1 MTVTKCTSWSS
12 FKLGRKWKYIVKKC
26 GMLGTTDFYLC
37 AFTGTHG
44 HMKCVFDNQLRSQD
58 TVLMNLY
65 KRVYPHWTYDP
76 YVPAPLPWVKREP
89 PPALCDIDM
98 E

>member
-1 MTVTKCTSWSS
+1 MFVISS
-12 FKLGRKWKYIVKKC
+12 EVWLLRLISP
-26 GMLGTTDFYLC
+26 
-37 AFTGTHG
+37 GTHG

-65 KRVYPHWTYDP
+65 KRVYPRWTYDP
-76 YVPAPLPWVKREP
+76 YVPLSLPWVKREST
-89 PPALCDIDM
+89 LDLDDLDM

>member
-1 MTVTKCTSWSS
+1 
-12 FKLGRKWKYIVKKC
+12 
-26 GMLGTTDFYLC
+26 
-37 AFTGTHG
+37 
-44 HMKCVFDNQLRSQD
+44 MKCVFDNQLRSQD

-76 YVPAPLPWVKREP
+76 YVPLSLPWVKREVTVEMQD
-89 PPALCDIDM
+89 LDDM

>member
-1 MTVTKCTSWSS
+1 M
-12 FKLGRKWKYIVKKC
+12 F
-26 GMLGTTDFYLC
+26 GTTVSKYVMTHLCLC

-76 YVPAPLPWVKREP
+76 YVPAPLPWVKREQ

>member
-1 MTVTKCTSWSS
+1 MKMCTVWTVYNSCV
-12 FKLGRKWKYIVKKC
+12 F
-26 GMLGTTDFYLC
+26 
-37 AFTGTHG
+37 AGTHG

-65 KRVYPHWTYDP
+65 KRVYPRWTYDP
-76 YVPAPLPWVKREP
+76 YVPAPLPWVKRDEP
-89 PPALCDIDM
+89 DLQDIDM

>member
-1 MTVTKCTSWSS
+1 
-12 FKLGRKWKYIVKKC
+12 
-26 GMLGTTDFYLC
+26 MLGTTDSKYVLTHFYLY
-37 AFTGTHG
+37 AFAGTHG

-65 KRVYPHWTYDP
+65 KRVYPHWTHDP